1 MPWGPSAR
9 ESLVEERE
17 RRRDRRKTKGK
28 LAASALCLVAAVG
41 LMAACAPQGSEST
54 QGADK
59 PAPITADDLGRI
71 GNDNGQSLIHI
82 SEPTSP

>member
-1 MPWGPSAR
+1 M
-9 ESLVEERE
+9 
-17 RRRDRRKTKGK
+17 KTKGK

-71 GNDNGQSLIHI
+71 GNDIGYADDGAR
-82 SEPTSP
+82 TSRTTPNTPRS